1 MLTDERIEE
10 MRRRASWYAKANTTT
25 DEHKMLAKMILELLA
40 EREQTE
46 HAEEHQ
52 P

>member
-1 MLTDERIEE
+1 MLTDERIEQ
-10 MRRRASWYAKANTTT
+10 MRREVRRAELKFERNTSARI
-25 DEHKMLAKMILELLA
+25 LAKMILELLA

-46 HAEEHQ
+46 HAEEAH